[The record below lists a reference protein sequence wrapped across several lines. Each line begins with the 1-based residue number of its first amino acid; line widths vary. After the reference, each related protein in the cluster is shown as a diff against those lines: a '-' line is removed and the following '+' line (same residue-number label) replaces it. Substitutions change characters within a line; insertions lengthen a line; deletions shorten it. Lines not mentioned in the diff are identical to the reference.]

1 MEYTAADG
9 HVKGRGGLLKVLYV
23 AVKSMEGIG
32 VVRYYVKVY
41 TFLGVVLFSVPRD
54 CVNSLRV

>member
-9 HVKGRGGLLKVLYV
+9 NVKGGGGLLKVLYV

-41 TFLGVVLFSVPRD
+41 TFLVVVLFSVP
-54 CVNSLRV
+54 